1 MSIRR
6 TSAFALL
13 GLSLLAAGCGESN
26 STKSSPRDAVGLGE
40 AEGAAAGT
48 SPGSS
53 GASGEGMETL
63 SPEQDGTAANDTV
76 PHRPEEA
83 MPQQP

>member
-6 TSAFALL
+6 PSALALL
-13 GLSLLAAGCGESN
+13 GLSLLAAACGESN
-26 STKSSPRDAVGLGE
+26 AAKSSPRDAVGMGE

-48 SPGSS
+48 SAGS
-53 GASGEGMETL
+53 GQSGEVTESLG
-63 SPEQDGTAANDTV
+63 PEQDGTAANDTT